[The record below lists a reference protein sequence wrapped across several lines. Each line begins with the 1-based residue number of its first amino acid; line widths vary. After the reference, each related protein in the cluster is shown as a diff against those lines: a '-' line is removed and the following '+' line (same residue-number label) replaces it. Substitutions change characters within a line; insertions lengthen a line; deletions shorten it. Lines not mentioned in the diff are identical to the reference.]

1 MKWSKLYWVI
11 NFANGVWAK
20 KKLWLGKSRI
30 FYDMDETLHL
40 KWHFMIYPYGGILWP
55 ICTLELNW
63 VDHIIVCIFKKL
75 FTSRSKYWGTNI
87 FLFTRMWIFSSSKH
101 RYLKTNFFLTSWD
114 KTQNWAWYYTDFII
128 LSRRTWQLSFLALAF
143 FGLFWHYDVR
153 KYSHKNVQ
161 KIEKYWVFCPFLKR
175 SLGNYI
181 LR

>member
-101 RYLKTNFFLTSWD
+101 RYLKTNFFWPLETKLRIEHGTILTSLYFQEGPGNYPFWP
-114 KTQNWAWYYTDFII
+114 WPF
-128 LSRRTWQLSFLALAF
+128 LAF
-143 FGLFWHYDVR
+143 FD
-153 KYSHKNVQ
+153 
-161 KIEKYWVFCPFLKR
+161 IMM
-175 SLGNYI
+175 
-181 LR
+181 